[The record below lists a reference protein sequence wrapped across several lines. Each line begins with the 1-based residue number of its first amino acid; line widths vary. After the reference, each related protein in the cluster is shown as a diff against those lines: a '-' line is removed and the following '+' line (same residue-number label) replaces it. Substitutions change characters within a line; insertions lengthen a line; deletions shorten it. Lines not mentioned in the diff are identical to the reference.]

1 MKSSVQTA
9 LVLLG
14 LAVFASA
21 SAQSEFTPPAGKG
34 RVIVAVSGA
43 LGASAYEPAA
53 KQLASLGYDVFLY
66 DGNKFVGDQGVGLKA
81 AINKAPQ
88 SPNALPGKIGVVG
101 FSLGGGQVLGYAPQY
116 ADQVAVVVV
125 MYPLTK
131 VYKNINAT
139 VGRIKVPVLMLA
151 GEDDHFDSNCCTI
164 ETARAIASAA
174 ADIKAPLQLVTYPN
188 VGHDFIVR
196 GSHYDAK
203 AAADAWSRTEAMLKQ
218 YLSDSP

>member
-1 MKSSVQTA
+1 MKSSLLTA

-14 LAVFASA
+14 LAAFTSA

-43 LGASAYEPAA
+43 LGTSAYEPAA
-53 KQLASLGYDVFLY
+53 KQLASFGYDVFLY
-66 DGNKFVGDQGVGLKA
+66 DGNKFVGDQGVGIKA

-139 VGRIKVPVLMLA
+139 VGRIKVPVLMFA
-151 GEDDHFDSNCCTI
+151 GEDDHFDGNCCTI

-174 ADIKAPLQLVTYPN
+174 ADIKAPLQLVTYPK
-188 VGHDFIVR
+188 VGHDFIVH
-196 GSHYDAK
+196 GSHYEAK

>member
-14 LAVFASA
+14 LAVFTSA
-21 SAQSEFTPPAGKG
+21 NAQTEFTPPAGKG

-43 LGASAYEPAA
+43 LGAGAYEPAA

-66 DGNKFVGDQGVGLKA
+66 DGNKFVGDQGVGIKA
-81 AINKAPQ
+81 AINKALQ

-131 VYKNINAT
+131 V
-139 VGRIKVPVLMLA
+139 
-151 GEDDHFDSNCCTI
+151 
-164 ETARAIASAA
+164 
-174 ADIKAPLQLVTYPN
+174 
-188 VGHDFIVR
+188 
-196 GSHYDAK
+196 
-203 AAADAWSRTEAMLKQ
+203 
-218 YLSDSP
+218 

>member
-14 LAVFASA
+14 LALFTSA
-21 SAQSEFTPPAGKG
+21 NAQSEFTPPAGKG

-66 DGNKFVGDQGVGLKA
+66 DGNKFVGDQGVGIKA

-164 ETARAIASAA
+164 EAARAIASAA
-174 ADIKAPLQLVTYPN
+174 ADIKAPLQLVTYPK
-188 VGHDFIVR
+188 VGHDFIVH

>member
-14 LAVFASA
+14 LALFTSA
-21 SAQSEFTPPAGKG
+21 NAQSEFTPPAGKG

-43 LGASAYEPAA
+43 LGDSAYEPAA

-66 DGNKFVGDQGVGLKA
+66 DGNKFVGDQGVGIKA

-164 ETARAIASAA
+164 EAARAIASAA
-174 ADIKAPLQLVTYPN
+174 ADIKAPLQLVTYPK
-188 VGHDFIVR
+188 VGHDFIVH

-203 AAADAWSRTEAMLKQ
+203 AAGDAWSRTEAMLKQ

>member
-1 MKSSVQTA
+1 MKSSAQLLLA
-9 LVLLG
+9 LLG
-14 LAVFASA
+14 LAVFCSA
-21 SAQSEFTPPAGKG
+21 FAQKEFTPPSGKG
-34 RVIVAVSGA
+34 RVIVAVSGK
-43 LGASAYEPAA
+43 LGSSAYEPAA

-66 DGNKFVGDQGVGLKA
+66 DGNKFVGDQGVGLKG
-81 AINKAPQ
+81 AIDQAPQ

-131 VYKNINAT
+131 VYRNINVT
-139 VGRIKVPVLMLA
+139 VGRIKLPVLMFA
-151 GEDDHFDSNCCTI
+151 GEADHFDDNCCTI
-164 ETARAIASAA
+164 ETARAIARAA

-203 AAADAWSRTEAMLKQ
+203 AADDAWSRTAAMLKQ

>member
-1 MKSSVQTA
+1 MKSFIVSA

-14 LAVFASA
+14 LAVFTSA

-53 KQLASLGYDVFLY
+53 KQLASFGYDVFLY
-66 DGNKFVGDQGVGLKA
+66 DGNKFVGDQGVGIKA

-139 VGRIKVPVLMLA
+139 VGRIKVPVLMFA
-151 GEDDHFDSNCCTI
+151 GEDDHFDGNCCTI
-164 ETARAIASAA
+164 ETARAIASAS
-174 ADIKAPLQLVTYPN
+174 ADIKAPLQLVTYPK
-188 VGHDFIVR
+188 VGHDFVVH
-196 GSHYDAK
+196 GSHYEAK